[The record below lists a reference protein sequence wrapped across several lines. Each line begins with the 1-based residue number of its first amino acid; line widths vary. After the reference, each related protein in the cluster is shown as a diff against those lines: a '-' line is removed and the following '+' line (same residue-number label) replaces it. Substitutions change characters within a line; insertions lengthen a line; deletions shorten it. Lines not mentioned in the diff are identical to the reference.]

1 MILLPSL
8 WIYDCVLGSWAA
20 SVRDRR
26 TAGAGFFHTT
36 RWPFVCF
43 SKMRC
48 WWASNLVV
56 SPAIIQFSTLL
67 IRLTDFCGVSIDWMF
82 GCIVLIATQSVV
94 GRGNNKTHASLMY
107 GQDRTACCRTWWISI
122 VSYLA
127 TINLTVTLRP
137 PCAHTDPQEPAR
149 SHNSTDAYP
158 N

>member
-1 MILLPSL
+1 MILLLPSL
-8 WIYDCVLGSWAA
+8 WIYDCTCACELSCFGPGPADSWRWLLLHY
-20 SVRDRR
+20 SP
-26 TAGAGFFHTT
+26 
-36 RWPFVCF
+36 WPFVCF
-43 SKMRC
+43 STMRC
-48 WWASNLVV
+48 WWASNLVFTPLQSSSQHLDGFV
-56 SPAIIQFSTLL
+56 YVACRSIECSCASCLL
-67 IRLTDFCGVSIDWMF
+67 QP
-82 GCIVLIATQSVV
+82 QSVV
-94 GRGNNKTHASLMY
+94 GRGNNLMY